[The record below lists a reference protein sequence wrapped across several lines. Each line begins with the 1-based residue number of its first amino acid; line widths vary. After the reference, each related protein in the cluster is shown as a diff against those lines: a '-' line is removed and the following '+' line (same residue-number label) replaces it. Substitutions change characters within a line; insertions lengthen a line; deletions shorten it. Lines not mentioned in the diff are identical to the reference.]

1 MRIEVAS
8 ERSVILYHN
17 KPVGEKTTAQLQ
29 AIGSALRIELGEKLL
44 DLVPSYQS
52 LLVIFNPLLISH
64 TEVSACLTNLID
76 QLPPTTPRAQS
87 TLVRLPVYYGDEVG
101 YDLERIASH
110 HGISVEQ
117 VIQLHCMNVY
127 QVYAIGFAPG
137 FAYLGEVAKEIA
149 MPRLESP
156 RPKVEKGS
164 VGIADR
170 QTAIYPATSPGG
182 WNVIGRCPSELFN
195 PEKDPV
201 MPFKVGDTVQFLP
214 ITKEEFL
221 TLGGTL

>member
-17 KPVGEKTTAQLQ
+17 ETVGEKTTAQLK
-29 AIGSALRIELGEKLL
+29 AIGNAVRAELGEKLL

-52 LLVIFNPLLISH
+52 LLVIFNPLLTTH
-64 TEVSACLTNLID
+64 TDVSDCLIKHIE

-87 TLVRLPVYYGDEVG
+87 ELVRLPVFYDLEVG

-110 HGISVEQ
+110 HNSSIEQ
-117 VIQLHCMNVY
+117 VIQQHCMNIY

-137 FAYLGEVAKEIA
+137 FAYLGEVPEQIA

-182 WNVIGRCPSELFN
+182 WNIIGRCPSELFN

-201 MPFKVGDTVQFLP
+201 MPFKVGDSVQFLP